1 MKLVLPEIDHV
12 FEDDQG
18 YVNEILIENQGLFYR
33 ILFDIYEQSQGLDG
47 KSVLSENDKQLP
59 ISKYLEVL
67 DRFIP
72 FELSKKSLISKLSAE
87 LEKKAIEPENYQTT
101 MEMLSGIEKYLSD
114 LSFGF
119 DCDINFN
126 TITIASLIKAAG
138 ISFSEDYDSLA
149 EKVIDYMELVNE
161 FDKHKL
167 FILVNIRSY
176 INDFELERFVET
188 IISHSYSVI
197 FLENKE
203 NVEVQGI
210 RRYIID
216 KDLCEIC

>member
-33 ILFDIYEQSQGLDG
+33 VLFDIYEQSQGLDG
-47 KSVLSENDKQLP
+47 VSVLSENDKQLP

-72 FELSKKSLISKLSAE
+72 FELSKKNLISKFSTE
-87 LEKKAIEPENYQTT
+87 LEKKAIEPENYQATI
-101 MEMLSGIEKYLSD
+101 EMLSGIEKYLSD

-119 DCDINFN
+119 ACDINVN
-126 TITIASLIKAAG
+126 TITTNSLIKATG
-138 ISFSEDYDSLA
+138 ISFCEDYDSLA

-167 FILVNIRSY
+167 FILVNFRSY
-176 INDFELERFVET
+176 IDDIELERFVET
-188 IISHSYSVI
+188 IIRHSYSVI
-197 FLENKE
+197 LIENKE
-203 NVEVQGI
+203 NVAVNGLK
-210 RRYIID
+210 RYIID